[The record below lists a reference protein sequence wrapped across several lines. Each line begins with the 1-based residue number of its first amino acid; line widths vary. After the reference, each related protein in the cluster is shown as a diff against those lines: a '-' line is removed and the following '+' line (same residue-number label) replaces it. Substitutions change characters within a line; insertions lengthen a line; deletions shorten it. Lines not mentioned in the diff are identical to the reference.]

1 MSQIVKYKGGGA
13 IAPALV
19 GKIKAFDSAPEIW
32 TSFQGYYGF
41 DPSAFAGMSEEE
53 LAAFVDSVEEIKF
66 LMANLDKL
74 EQHVTDYIDG
84 IVKYNEFVARCVK
97 AGAKGMEKIDR
108 ATLDVFLAWKGW
120 QANTKKLAKDSDVGV
135 RLIDQEVIDY
145 GDLAE
150 YDLQISL
157 QIVAKRLV
165 RQKEAL
171 SQKPDTEAT
180 NYAERQ
186 AAQQAKSEE
195 RNRIKDLFAYG
206 TRGKLGLP
214 SSSSKPL
221 SSASNN
227 ASNNATTN
235 AATNASNSATNSA
248 ATNAT
253 NTSGWLKKWG
263 GKAFGFFSGK

>member
-1 MSQIVKYKGGGA
+1 MNALVKYTGGGA

-19 GKIKAFDSAPEIW
+19 GKVKAFDSAPEML
-32 TSFQGYYGF
+32 TSFQGYYRF

-53 LAAFVDSVEEIKF
+53 LGAFVDSVEEIKF
-66 LMANLDKL
+66 LIANLDKL
-74 EQHVTDYIDG
+74 EQHVNDYIDG
-84 IVKYNEFVARCVK
+84 VVKYNEFVARCVK

-135 RLIDQEVIDY
+135 RLLDQEVIDC

-157 QIVAKRLV
+157 QIVANRLL

-171 SQKPDTEAT
+171 SHKPDKEAT

-206 TRGKLGLP
+206 TRGKSGVP
-214 SSSSKPL
+214 QSSSKQL
-221 SSASNN
+221 SPAADSASNN
-227 ASNNATTN
+227 AANNATN
-235 AATNASNSATNSA
+235 
-248 ATNAT
+248 NAT
-253 NTSGWLKKWG
+253 KASGWLKKWG
-263 GKAFGFFSGK
+263 RKALDYFSGK

>member
-1 MSQIVKYKGGGA
+1 MSQIVKYTGGGA

-19 GKIKAFDSAPEIW
+19 GKVKAFDSAPEML

-53 LAAFVDSVEEIKF
+53 LGAFVDSVDQIK
-66 LMANLDKL
+66 LLSANLDKL
-74 EQHVTDYIDG
+74 EQHGNDYIDG
-84 IVKYNEFVARCVK
+84 VIKYNEFVARCIK

-135 RLIDQEVIDY
+135 RLLDQEVSDY
-145 GDLAE
+145 SDLGE
-150 YDLQISL
+150 YNLEISL
-157 QIVAKRLV
+157 KVMANRLV

-171 SQKPDTEAT
+171 CQKPDTEAAK
-180 NYAERQ
+180 YAERQ

-206 TRGKLGLP
+206 TRGKSGLP
-214 SSSSKPL
+214 SFSSKQL
-221 SSASNN
+221 SPATNNAANNASNN
-227 ASNNATTN
+227 ASNS
-235 AATNASNSATNSA
+235 ASNSATNQ
-248 ATNAT
+248 
-253 NTSGWLKKWG
+253 SGWLKKWG
-263 GKAFGFFSGK
+263 SKAFDFFSGK

>member
-1 MSQIVKYKGGGA
+1 MSQIVKYTGGGA
-13 IAPALV
+13 IAPALA
-19 GKIKAFDSAPEIW
+19 GKVKAFDSAPEML

-53 LAAFVDSVEEIKF
+53 LATFVDSVDQIK
-66 LMANLDKL
+66 LLSANLDKL
-74 EQHVTDYIDG
+74 EQHVNDYIDG
-84 IVKYNEFVARCVK
+84 VLKYNEFVARCVK

-135 RLIDQEVIDY
+135 RFLDQEVIDY

-150 YDLQISL
+150 YNLEISL
-157 QIVAKRLV
+157 QIVANRLL

-171 SQKPDTEAT
+171 SQKPDTEAA
-180 NYAERQ
+180 NYAARQ

-206 TRGKLGLP
+206 TRGKSGLPP
-214 SSSSKPL
+214 SSSKQLSPA
-221 SSASNN
+221 SSATNNAANN
-227 ASNNATTN
+227 ASKA
-235 AATNASNSATNSA
+235 
-248 ATNAT
+248 
-253 NTSGWLKKWG
+253 SGWLKKWG
-263 GKAFGFFSGK
+263 GKAFDYFSGK

>member
-19 GKIKAFDSAPEIW
+19 GKIKAFDSAPEML

-53 LAAFVDSVEEIKF
+53 LGAFVDTVEEKIKC
-66 LMANLDKL
+66 LVDNLDKL
-74 EQHVTDYIDG
+74 EQHVNDYIDG
-84 IVKYNEFVARCVK
+84 VVKYNEFVARCVK

-108 ATLDVFLAWKGW
+108 GTLDVFLAWKGW

-135 RLIDQEVIDY
+135 RLLDQEVIDY

-150 YDLQISL
+150 YNLQISL
-157 QIVAKRLV
+157 QIVANRLV

-214 SSSSKPL
+214 SSSSKQL
-221 SSASNN
+221 SPAADN
-227 ASNNATTN
+227 ASNNAT
-235 AATNASNSATNSA
+235 NSATN
-248 ATNAT
+248 NAT
-253 NTSGWLKKWG
+253 KASGWLKKWG
-263 GKAFGFFSGK
+263 SKALDYFSGK

>member
-1 MSQIVKYKGGGA
+1 MSQIVKYSGGGG
-13 IAPALV
+13 IASALV
-19 GKIKAFDSAPEIW
+19 GKVKVFDDAPDMA
-32 TSFQGYYGF
+32 TLFSNYYGF
-41 DPSAFAGMSEEE
+41 DPKAFAGMSEDEIG
-53 LAAFVDSVEEIKF
+53 AFVDSVEEIKF
-66 LMANLDKL
+66 LIAKLDKL
-74 EQHVTDYIDG
+74 EKHVNDYIDG
-84 IVKYNEFVARCVK
+84 VVKYNEFVTRCVK

-120 QANTKKLAKDSDVGV
+120 QANTKKLGKDSDVGV
-135 RLIDQEVIDY
+135 RLLDQEVIDY

-157 QIVAKRLV
+157 QIVANRLV

-214 SSSSKPL
+214 LSSSKQL
-221 SSASNN
+221 SPAATN
-227 ASNNATTN
+227 ASNNATNN
-235 AATNASNSATNSA
+235 AN
-248 ATNAT
+248 

-263 GKAFGFFSGK
+263 GKAFDFFSGK

>member
-1 MSQIVKYKGGGA
+1 MSQIVKYTGGGA

-19 GKIKAFDSAPEIW
+19 GKVKVFDDASDMAAL
-32 TSFQGYYGF
+32 FDNYYGF
-41 DPSAFAGMSEEE
+41 DPAAFAGMSENEIGT
-53 LAAFVDSVEEIKF
+53 FVDSVEEIKF
-66 LMANLDKL
+66 LIANLDKL
-74 EQHVTDYIDG
+74 EKHVNDYIDG
-84 IVKYNEFVARCVK
+84 VVQYNEFVARCLK

-108 ATLDVFLAWKGW
+108 ATVDVFLAWKGW
-120 QANTKKLAKDSDVGV
+120 QVNTKKLAKDSDVGV
-135 RLIDQEVIDY
+135 RLLDQEVIDY

-157 QIVAKRLV
+157 QIVANRLV

-171 SQKPDTEAT
+171 SQKPDTEAA

-214 SSSSKPL
+214 PSSSKQFGP
-221 SSASNN
+221 AADN
-227 ASNNATTN
+227 ASNNATKQ
-235 AATNASNSATNSA
+235 
-248 ATNAT
+248 
-253 NTSGWLKKWG
+253 SGWLKKWG
-263 GKAFGFFSGK
+263 SKAFDYFSGK